1 MYLCRL
7 DSKRSNELSRAAS
20 SEDSASVAASN
31 RASLDDA
38 LRRSKSATG
47 ANIYAELAA
56 AAALAQ
62 TVQ

>member
-1 MYLCRL
+1 M
-7 DSKRSNELSRAAS
+7 
-20 SEDSASVAASN
+20 AASN

-47 ANIYAELAA
+47 PNIYAELAA

>member
-1 MYLCRL
+1 
-7 DSKRSNELSRAAS
+7 
-20 SEDSASVAASN
+20 VAASN

-38 LRRSKSATG
+38 LLRSKSATG